1 MKKFMENKLMAL
13 VLLVIIVA
21 IVMVANNIFNESDNF
36 KKLVIAQAT
45 DAISLDPA
53 ITTESESFRVT
64 VNIYDNLVK
73 YSSDGDEILPSLAE
87 SWKTSEDGLTWVF
100 HLKKNVEFHDGS
112 SFDARSVEFNFHR
125 WMNFD
130 SPYHTGQFSYYKYNF
145 GGFPGVIRSV
155 TALSDYSVE
164 IVLSKPFAP
173 FLSTLATPAFGIAS
187 PDAVMTYN
195 EMYYQHPIGTGPFKY
210 RSWDK
215 GESIVLERNENYFG
229 EKAKLDQ
236 VEFRVIASSVDRI
249 NLLIN
254 NEIHMADNLTSEDI
268 ERIDKYTDILTYR
281 RPFFNVSYLALN
293 NNVEPFRDKNVRMA
307 VAKLIDKDDMIKSVF
322 DNSQREASSFLPP
335 VLWGHNENLE
345 SYEYDVSQAKKLLRE
360 AGYNDDLVLELWV
373 MDSPRA
379 YMSKPIEVANYIKES
394 LKKGGIDVNVTVYKW
409 DEYIEEIKLGN
420 HQMAIAGWKGDNLDP
435 DNFLYTILAS
445 ENATKGIA
453 SNYAFYENDE
463 VDKLLNDARQVTD
476 KEFRKSL
483 YRELQDI
490 VHKDVP
496 SVPLLHSMPTIAA
509 RESVIGY
516 VPMGTG
522 EESLEHVDLVAK

>member
-1 MKKFMENKLMAL
+1 MKRFMDNKLILLAL
-13 VLLVIIVA
+13 ILIFII
-21 IVMVANNIFNESDNF
+21 IGFIFNNIFGGGDNF

-73 YSSDGDEILPSLAE
+73 YSSDADEIIPSLAE

-100 HLKKNVEFHDGS
+100 HLKKNVKFHDGS
-112 SFDARSVEFNFHR
+112 DFDAKSVEFNFHR

-155 TALSDYSVE
+155 TALSDDSVE

-173 FLSTLATPAFGIAS
+173 FLSTLATPAFGMAS
-187 PDAVMTYN
+187 PEAVMTYN

-210 RSWDK
+210 KSWDQ

-229 EKAKLDQ
+229 DKAKLDQ
-236 VEFRVIASSVDRI
+236 VEFRVISSSEDRI

-254 NEIHMADNLTSEDI
+254 NEIHMADNLTAEDI
-268 ERIDKYTDILTYR
+268 KKISRFDEILTYR

-293 NNVEPFRDKNVRMA
+293 NQVQPFEDKRVRMA
-307 VAKLIDKDDMIKSVF
+307 IANLIDKEDMIEAVF
-322 DNSQREASSFLPP
+322 DNSQREANSFLPP
-335 VLWGHNENLE
+335 VIWGHNENLK
-345 SYEYDVSQAKKLLRE
+345 SYEYNVSKAKELLND
-360 AGYNDDLVLELWV
+360 AGYSDGLSLELWV

-379 YMSKPIEVANYIKES
+379 YLSKPVELAYYIKES
-394 LKKGGIDVNVTVYKW
+394 LKKGGIDVNITIYKW
-409 DEYIEEIKLGN
+409 DQYIEKIKLGN

-445 ENATKGIA
+445 DNASRGIA

-463 VDKLLNDARQVTD
+463 VDKLLNDARIVTD
-476 KEFRKSL
+476 AEFRKNL

-490 VHKDVP
+490 VHSDIP
-496 SVPLLHSMPTIAA
+496 SIPLIHSMPTIAA
-509 RESVIGY
+509 RDSVVDY
-516 VPMGTG
+516 LPMGTG
-522 EESLEHVDLVAK
+522 VESLEYVDLIID